1 MEVKNE
7 KLKRE
12 HVQIL
17 EQNSGLSV
25 QNQKLSEEASYA
37 KELASDAA
45 VELKNLAGE
54 VTKLSLQNA
63 KLEKDLATARETN
76 RPKPE
81 RNGRISGR
89 VNDEFDLDLEDL
101 RRELHTTKQREANLE
116 AALAEKEVIE
126 NEYVKKAEESKKK
139 EAILENDLANMW
151 VLVAELKKEV
161 NGSNVNNGHVE
172 RNDVVNELRLDDN
185 GDLDDSVKERWVVDV
200 QKVVHDVP
208 KEEPLVARL
217 KVRFGH

>member
-1 MEVKNE
+1 MQS
-7 KLKRE
+7 L
-12 HVQIL
+12 
-17 EQNSGLSV
+17 
-25 QNQKLSEEASYA
+25 
-37 KELASDAA
+37 
-45 VELKNLAGE
+45 
-54 VTKLSLQNA
+54 TKIWRL
-63 KLEKDLATARETN
+63 TARVTN

-81 RNGRISGR
+81 RNGRISCR
-89 VNDEFDLDLEDL
+89 VNDEFDLDIDDL

-161 NGSNVNNGHVE
+161 NGSNVNDGHVE